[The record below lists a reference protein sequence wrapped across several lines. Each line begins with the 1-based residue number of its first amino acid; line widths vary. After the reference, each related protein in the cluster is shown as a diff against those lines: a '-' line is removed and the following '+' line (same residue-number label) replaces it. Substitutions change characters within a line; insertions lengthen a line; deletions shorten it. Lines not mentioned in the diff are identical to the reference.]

1 MNLST
6 PQYVLPGYLCRF
18 AVRVPKGFELSGF
31 SRQHGYLLC
40 QVSPKRALYCRVSAQ
55 KVDLPASINAYTL
68 QRAFP
73 SARGSVT
80 TASPQ
85 SLQVEVTEY

>member
-18 AVRVPKGFELSGF
+18 AVRVPKGFKLSGF

-40 QVSPKRALYCRVSAQ
+40 QVSPKGLLYCRVSAQ

>member
-18 AVRVPKGFELSGF
+18 AVRVPRVLKLSGF
-31 SRQHGYLLC
+31 SRQQDYLLC
-40 QVSPKRALYCRVSAQ
+40 QLPPKGMPYSRISAQ
-55 KVDLPASINAYTL
+55 VVDLPATLITYVL

-85 SLQVEVTEY
+85 SLPKEVTEY